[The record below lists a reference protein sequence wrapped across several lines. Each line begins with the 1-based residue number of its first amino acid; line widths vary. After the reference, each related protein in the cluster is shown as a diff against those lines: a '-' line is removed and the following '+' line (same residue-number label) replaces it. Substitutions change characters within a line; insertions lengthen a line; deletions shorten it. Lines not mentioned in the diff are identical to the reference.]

1 MLMRESASS
10 AVKPFV
16 AEAIPQTAVLLFFV
30 PERSRTAQSCR
41 FLASPFPPAFPNVLA
56 FFPVGDTV
64 RFSVFRTRTRTRTL
78 APHAPGDVLARCAFC
93 NALFPRS
100 RNKTRRFCSDQGRS
114 LAAPSRCPAGPQS
127 PASVAPPPLP
137 AGPGCACPR
146 RHAWRWRSTDT
157 AAGCCWGED
166 GDLDRCAL
174 ERSEHRRRVRPA
186 RTRRLHWKNESA
198 AGPVWYPLLAS
209 LTCCAPA
216 AAPRSP
222 TAHSGSQ
229 SPQALG
235 RDRSRTGQERSCAAQ
250 PRVAGG
256 RALLSSAGKGR
267 ANDCRPP
274 DHR

>member
-1 MLMRESASS
+1 MRESASS

-30 PERSRTAQSCR
+30 PERSGTAQSCR
-41 FLASPFPPAFPNVLA
+41 FLPSPFPPAFPNVLA

-186 RTRRLHWKNESA
+186 RTRRLHWGNESA

-235 RDRSRTGQERSCAAQ
+235 RDRSGIGQERSCAAQ
-250 PRVAGG
+250 PRVAGR
-256 RALLSSAGKGR
+256 RAGVAQLR
-267 ANDCRPP
+267 R
-274 DHR
+274 